1 MLLDETR
8 DFFHRKGAKIAKFS
22 KFSSRPSRLCG
33 EISYIFVTNTQA
45 GDYQNL
51 EEPETGLFRR
61 FSTMLQ
67 RVFRGKTVKKMTE
80 SDSGASLPKD
90 LHTPQAFSTGQ
101 VPDECID
108 ILVAAYPNKIFRDGT
123 SGVHT
128 CSLCTHTQTV
138 ALYPIQWR
146 GQTITVKGFGHY
158 LVQMDKIVYMA
169 PALLLH
175 YICEHRYCPPQEFVY
190 AMVHGKFLT
199 EDDLDI
205 KWEC

>member
-1 MLLDETR
+1 
-8 DFFHRKGAKIAKFS
+8 
-22 KFSSRPSRLCG
+22 
-33 EISYIFVTNTQA
+33 
-45 GDYQNL
+45 
-51 EEPETGLFRR
+51 
-61 FSTMLQ
+61 
-67 RVFRGKTVKKMTE
+67 MTE